1 MNLHETITKLKTNP
15 DHESIQSSIQFLVE
29 LDRIASALDE
39 HMVVS
44 HLGVFNIGTD
54 PKYILN
60 LLACYEQAYGE
71 YFAKERIK
79 ELEIELKIFKNVP
92 THPINLRD
100 KRIKELEAELL
111 QCSSML
117 NDAER
122 TIESLEDAQNKVVE
136 ACVAACGDLADNWD
150 DPAERYGMRVAMG
163 DIRAQ
168 WKKFLPQQ

>member
-15 DHESIQSSIQFLVE
+15 DHEAIQSSIQFLVE

-60 LLACYEQAYGE
+60 LLACYEQAGGE
-71 YFAKERIK
+71 YFAK
-79 ELEIELKIFKNVP
+79 
-92 THPINLRD
+92 D
-100 KRIKELEAELL
+100 RIKELEAELL
-111 QCSSML
+111 HCRSM
-117 NDAER
+117 
-122 TIESLEDAQNKVVE
+122 LEDAQNKVAE
-136 ACVAACGDLADNWD
+136 ACVTVCETLTEEFQEKESGRW
-150 DPAERYGMRVAMG
+150 PEMRTDASSG
-163 DIRAQ
+163 ITDCAYLISNGE